1 MKSTVIKIISQSK
14 YILSLF
20 VLMIIII
27 FASIIS
33 PSFLKAGNM
42 ITIIRQA
49 SILLILSSGLTV
61 VVLTGGIDLS
71 VNAVAGL
78 VGCIAAQ
85 LMVREASILTAVL
98 VGLLVGIVTGMLN
111 GILVSLLH
119 LPPFIATYGT
129 SMVVSGL
136 AVMVMRGQVI
146 YGLPDEFVY
155 VGIGWLY
162 EIPVPVIIA
171 TVVVAILFVV
181 LKKTIFG
188 RNVYMIGSNIYAAK
202 YSGIRD
208 VRLLITVYAISGITA
223 AIGGLIM
230 AARLNAADAN
240 MGSAYGL
247 QIVAA
252 VVIGGTSLLGGEGGM
267 AGTVI
272 GALVLTI
279 IANLMNL
286 VGLSSFLQP
295 SAVGAIIIIMVF
307 IDIMLRSKFEGISA
321 VSAAKKT

>member
-1 MKSTVIKIISQSK
+1 MKSTIVKIISQSK

-20 VLMIIII
+20 ILMMIII

-33 PSFLKAGNM
+33 PSFLRVSNI

-98 VGLLVGIVTGMLN
+98 AGLLVGIITGMLN

-146 YGLPDEFVY
+146 YGLPDRFVY

-162 EIPVPVIIA
+162 GIPVPVIIA
-171 TVVVAILFVV
+171 IVVVAILFIV

-202 YSGIRD
+202 YSGMRD
-208 VRLLITVYAISGITA
+208 VRLLITVYVISGITA

-240 MGSAYGL
+240 MGNAYGL
-247 QIVAA
+247 QVVAA
-252 VVIGGTSLLGGEGGM
+252 VVIGGTSMFGGEGGM

-272 GALVLTI
+272 GAMVLTI

-295 SAVGAIIIIMVF
+295 SAVGAIIIIMVS
-307 IDIMLRSKFEGISA
+307 IDIMLKSKVEEISA
-321 VSAAKKT
+321 ASVTKKT